1 MACDGGIVSTK
12 EVLHRLVDQLPEAE
26 TLEAERLLK
35 ALQIQDPVLRAI
47 ALAPVDDEPETD
59 EERAGVQEA
68 LDELARGE
76 VIDDAD
82 LVL

>member
-1 MACDGGIVSTK
+1 MSTK
-12 EVLHRLVDQLPEAE
+12 EILHRLVDQLSASESV
-26 TLEAERLLK
+26 EAERLLK

-59 EERAGVQEA
+59 EERAAVQEA

-76 VIDDAD
+76 LIDHARTN
-82 LVL
+82 

>member
-1 MACDGGIVSTK
+1 MSTK
-12 EVLHRLVDQLPEAE
+12 EILHRLVDQLPEAE
-26 TLEAERLLK
+26 SVETERLLK

-59 EERAGVQEA
+59 EERAAVQEA

-76 VIDDAD
+76 
-82 LVL
+82 LVDHARTN